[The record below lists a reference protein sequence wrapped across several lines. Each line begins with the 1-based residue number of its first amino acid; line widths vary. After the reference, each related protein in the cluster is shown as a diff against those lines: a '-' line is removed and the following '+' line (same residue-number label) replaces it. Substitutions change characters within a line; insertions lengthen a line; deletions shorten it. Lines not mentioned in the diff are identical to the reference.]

1 MTDQRSLVRRR
12 IRVAAKVIGLSV
24 VTLAV
29 LAPVVS
35 REVRFVL
42 RAAYEEA
49 RILVK
54 RRPIKKLVADPK
66 TPAMR
71 RAAFEL
77 VLDARAFAAESLG
90 LNAKDTYTTFTDVG
104 RDTLVL
110 VLTASPDTA
119 LIPYLWRYPIVGAVP
134 YKGFFNLHA
143 ARAEAQ
149 RLANR
154 GYDTYL
160 RPAGAFST
168 LGWFNDPLLSTI
180 LTRDSADLVNTV
192 IHEIAHNS
200 LYVRSATRFNESF
213 AAFVGHRGAEK
224 YFHDR
229 GDTNNARIAA
239 AAWHDELLLAEFYDT
254 LSMKLERL
262 YGGGDVASV
271 TRGVRVGILDEM
283 KTFLAD
289 SIGARFRVYRA
300 EWFASRPLN
309 NASIIAAR
317 IYRTKLDRFDAVY
330 DQFDRNLR
338 RTVVAIVAAVE
349 QSPSGDPFQELE
361 DLRSF
366 SLQ

>member
-1 MTDQRSLVRRR
+1 MTNRRSVIRRR
-12 IRVAAKVIGLSV
+12 LRIGAIVTAVSIAAVVVVAPL
-24 VTLAV
+24 
-29 LAPVVS
+29 VS

-42 RAAYEEA
+42 RSAFEEG
-49 RILVK
+49 RILLK
-54 RRPIKKLVADPK
+54 RHSLEDLVAAS
-66 TPAMR
+66 TTSPAR

-77 VLDARAFAAESLG
+77 VLEARAYAAESLG

-119 LIPYLWRYPIVGAVP
+119 LVPYQWRYPIVGSVP
-134 YKGFFNLHA
+134 YKGFFSLRA
-143 ARAEAQ
+143 ARAEAA

-160 RPAGAFST
+160 RTAGAFST
-168 LGWFNDPLLSTI
+168 LGWFNDPLLSTM
-180 LTRDSADLVNTV
+180 LTRDSANLVNTV

-213 AAFVGHRGAEK
+213 AAFVGHRGAEA
-224 YFHDR
+224 FFRDR
-229 GDTNNARIAA
+229 GDSTNARLAA

-254 LSMKLERL
+254 VSTALGRL
-262 YGGGDVASV
+262 YQSGYSAAE
-271 TRGVRVGILDEM
+271 TRQLRATVLEEM
-283 KTFLAD
+283 KALLLG
-289 SIGARFRVYRA
+289 SVGPRFQTYRA

-317 IYRTKLDRFDAVY
+317 IYRTKLDRFDTVY
-330 DQFDRNLR
+330 QRHGGNLR
-338 RTVVAIVAAVE
+338 HTIEAIVRTVT
-349 QSPSGDPFQELE
+349 QSSSQDPYQLLE
-361 DLRSF
+361 DLPSL